1 MRNTF
6 IKPGKDT
13 FEDMLTSIK
22 KGLLALK
29 FGGGQVDPVTGNFIF
44 GVTEGYLIEDGKVTS
59 PIKDVSMVGNGLTIL
74 ENIEAVSGEEDM
86 DFMPGMCARKGN
98 RFRLE
103 LENPTLWFL
112 AFS

>member
-1 MRNTF
+1 
-6 IKPGKDT
+6 
-13 FEDMLTSIK
+13 
-22 KGLLALK
+22 
-29 FGGGQVDPVTGNFIF
+29 
-44 GVTEGYLIEDGKVTS
+44 
-59 PIKDVSMVGNGLTIL
+59 VSMVGNGLTIL

-86 DFMPGMCARKGN
+86 DFMPGMCGKEGN